1 MKILITGA
9 TGFVGRNLVKELN
22 KMSGTRLLIVS
33 RDSVKSK
40 EIFDDASILHCE
52 LTDRETIT
60 GFNPEIAIHLAAKL
74 TSSNATE
81 VIDDLIDSNIRYGVK
96 LLDVLKDCPDFKLFI
111 NFGTFA
117 EYLCGAEGINNAYLY
132 SATKTAFRAFLDY
145 YSDLGGFKYIHI
157 APYTI
162 YGGES
167 KQKKIIDLIKESL
180 TAKEPKKM
188 SGGEQILDF
197 IHVDDVVGFIVFL
210 LQKPMKTA
218 TLRNGETIYL
228 GTGTGTSLRQLA
240 SKIETASGRKCNIA
254 WGALPYRERDVMHA
268 VAPIGKLI
276 ELGWKP
282 TISLD
287 DYIQRFSTK

>member
-1 MKILITGA
+1 MRILVTGA
-9 TGFVGRNLVKELN
+9 TGFVGQRLVTSLSDLFEAD
-22 KMSGTRLLIVS
+22 LLIVS
-33 RDSVKSK
+33 RDAAKAK
-40 EIFDDASILHCE
+40 DLFKNPSIRHCE
-52 LTDRETIT
+52 IT
-60 GFNPEIAIHLAAKL
+60 HRKELIAFNPDIVIHLAALL
-74 TSSNATE
+74 TSSNATDI
-81 VIDDLIDSNIRYGVK
+81 IDDLIDSNIRYGVK
-96 LLDVLKDCPDFKLFI
+96 LLDILTECSNIQLFI
-111 NFGTFA
+111 NFGTMA
-117 EYLCGAEGINNAYLY
+117 EYRFGAERVNNAYLY
-132 SATKTAFRAFLDY
+132 SATKTAFRALLDY

-287 DYIQRFSTK
+287 EYLNANI